1 MTVLLPYADYAEMRW
16 KNGQGVT
23 REVCR
28 FPGSEAYDWR
38 VSVAT
43 IRENGAFSRFSGY
56 LRNISVLEGDGMFL
70 TLDGQRS
77 ALIPPFQATDFNG
90 DSDAYCEVVGGPLLD
105 FNVIYNPQTTQAA
118 VRWARDGEWAHPQ
131 GTLLLF
137 NASDTLDVAVNA
149 QSFTLQH
156 YDSLL
161 IDAPSTLAVNA
172 GADTHFACVT
182 LLSRSSRR

>member
-28 FPGSEAYDWR
+28 FPGGEAYDWR
-38 VSVAT
+38 ISVAT

-77 ALIPPFQATDFNG
+77 ALIPPFQATDFDG
-90 DSDAYCEVVGGPLLD
+90 DSDTYCEVVGGPLLD

-118 VRWARDGEWAHPQ
+118 VRWARAGEWAHPQ

-137 NASDTLDVAVNA
+137 NAGDVLDVTVNA
-149 QSFTLQH
+149 QLFTLQH

-161 IDAPSTLAVNA
+161 IDAPATLTVDA
-172 GADTHFACVT
+172 GADTLFACVT
-182 LLSRSSRR
+182 LLPR